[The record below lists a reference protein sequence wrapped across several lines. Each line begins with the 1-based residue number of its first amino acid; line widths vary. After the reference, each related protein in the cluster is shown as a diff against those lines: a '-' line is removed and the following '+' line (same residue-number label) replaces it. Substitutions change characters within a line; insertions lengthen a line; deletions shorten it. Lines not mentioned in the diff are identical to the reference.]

1 MKLATALSERADL
14 QRRIAE
20 LSGRLNNN
28 AKVQDGEKPSEDPK
42 ELLTELNKDFERL
55 EELIARINHTNNE
68 TKNGD
73 VTLTDLIAKR
83 DCLKQ
88 KIGIMRSFLNTASEK
103 VSRYSKTEIRILST
117 VSVSDLQKELDGL
130 SKELRETDE
139 TGVRINIWYYVSIC
153 DTILSR
159 RPLQK

>member
-20 LSGRLNNN
+20 LGGRLNNN

-42 ELLTELNKDFERL
+42 ELLTELNKDFEHL

-68 TKNGD
+68 TRCGD
-73 VTLTDLIAKR
+73 ITLTDLIAKR

-88 KIGIMRSFLNTASEK
+88 KIGIMRSFLDTASEK

-139 TGVRINIWYYVSIC
+139 TIQGLNWTTDLI
-153 DTILSR
+153 
-159 RPLQK
+159 